1 MVPGKMLHR
10 EVQTTTRY
18 TWLGQLT
25 DEKHTPFI
33 GGMPLNVSGWSDLGN
48 GGFSAESDSLI
59 QSLYLVKQQQFYQCA
74 LKVKTMR
81 DVVRYVGTVTC
92 EELTYSALPETVQQQ
107 AQLLLA
113 GRTPA
118 VSPTAMNNS
127 TLSTGK

>member
-1 MVPGKMLHR
+1 M
-10 EVQTTTRY
+10 
-18 TWLGQLT
+18 T
-25 DEKHTPFI
+25 DEQHTPFLSAAC
-33 GGMPLNVSGWSDLGN
+33 PLNVSGWSDLGN

-59 QSLYLVKQQQFYQCA
+59 QSLYLVKQQQFLPVRA
-74 LKVKTMR
+74 EKVKTMR

-118 VSPTAMNNS
+118 VQPN
-127 TLSTGK
+127 GDE